1 MRMNTATTKTPWHLW
16 VVGFVSL
23 LWNSFGANDFT
34 QSQLR
39 NRDYLAAMSEGMGV
53 TADQMIAY
61 IDSFPMWAT
70 VLWAMGVW
78 GALIGSVLLLLR
90 MRYAVSAFAVSL
102 LGLAGSTLYQLVTP
116 QPDWTQNSTGMMM
129 QLLIWTIAI
138 VLLLY
143 AWRMRQRGV
152 LR

>member
-1 MRMNTATTKTPWHLW
+1 MNTATTKTPWHLW

-34 QSQLR
+34 QSHLR

>member
-1 MRMNTATTKTPWHLW
+1 MNTATTKTPWHLW